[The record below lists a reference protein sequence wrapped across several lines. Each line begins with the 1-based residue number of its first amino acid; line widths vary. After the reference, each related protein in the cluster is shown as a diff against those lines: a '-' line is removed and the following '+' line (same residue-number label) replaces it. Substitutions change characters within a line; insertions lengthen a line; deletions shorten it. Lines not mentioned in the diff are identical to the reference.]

1 MDDLREFLCW
11 VVATLLAAL
20 LVGSQLEVLIL
31 MSGEVAGLLA
41 GLFLSL
47 CLGSAL
53 LLAVPVLCRF
63 ILTRIGNAGFFGF
76 YTA

>member
-1 MDDLREFLCW
+1 VDELRVFLCW
-11 VVATLLAAL
+11 VATTLFAAL
-20 LVGSQLEVLIL
+20 MVGSQLEALIL

-63 ILTRIGNAGFFGF
+63 ISTRIGNAGFFGF

>member
-47 CLGSAL
+47 CLGSTL

-63 ILTRIGNAGFFGF
+63 ISTRIGNAGFFGF